1 MTGIASKPFN
11 QHMTPTE
18 KLVHNERLKLRAN
31 ALNTL
36 GTSYFT
42 IGGLAPAVGLLYSG
56 GAHAQP
62 GYIYLLCLVSFS
74 FGGLRFH
81 KLAQQTLNGLIG

>member
-1 MTGIASKPFN
+1 MRR
-11 QHMTPTE
+11 MTPTE

-42 IGGLAPAVGLLYSG
+42 IGALAPLVNLTFGSP
-56 GAHAQP
+56 AHTQP
-62 GYIYLLCLVSFS
+62 WYIYVLFLVSFS
-74 FGGLRFH
+74 AGGIRLH
-81 KLAQQTLNGLIG
+81 KLGQQTLNGLIG

>member
-1 MTGIASKPFN
+1 MTGIVLKLFN
-11 QHMTPTE
+11 PGMTPTE

-56 GAHAQP
+56 AVHAQP
-62 GYIYLLCLVSFS
+62 WYIYILCLVSFS
-74 FGGLRFH
+74 LGGLRLH
-81 KLAQQTLNGLIG
+81 RLGQQTLNGLVA

>member
-1 MTGIASKPFN
+1 MRR
-11 QHMTPTE
+11 MTPTE

-42 IGGLAPAVGLLYSG
+42 IGALAPLVNLTFGSP
-56 GAHAQP
+56 AHTQP
-62 GYIYLLCLVSFS
+62 WYIYVLFLPLQLHFVLSSESMGNHDSGYDEWRYVC
-74 FGGLRFH
+74 
-81 KLAQQTLNGLIG
+81 